1 MDILIRNVDKDVV
14 DIINDLSKDRGMN
27 RQEFLRSYLN
37 KVAISDVLIDE
48 GERINDNLTEIKKLL
63 NLVNNRVTYL
73 EKNTEKLLEFLAE
86 YIGVDVKKN
95 DSLYKQEWGG
105 KFGG

>member
-1 MDILIRNVDKDVV
+1 MDILIRNVDEDVI
-14 DIINDLSKDRGMN
+14 DIINNLSKDRGMN

-48 GERINDNLTEIKKLL
+48 KEKINDNLTEIKKLL
-63 NLVNNRVTYL
+63 NLVNNRASYL

-86 YIGVDVKKN
+86 YIGVDVKKI

-105 KFGG
+105 EFDN

>member
-1 MDILIRNVDKDVV
+1 MDILIRNVDEDVV

-48 GERINDNLTEIKKLL
+48 KEKINDNLTEIKKLL
-63 NLVNNRVTYL
+63 NLVNNRASYL

-86 YIGVDVKKN
+86 YIGVDVKKI

-105 KFGG
+105 EFDN

>member
-1 MDILIRNVDKDVV
+1 MDILIRNVDEDVV

-48 GERINDNLTEIKKLL
+48 KEKINDNLTEIKKLL
-63 NLVNNRVTYL
+63 NLVNNRASYL

-86 YIGVDVKKN
+86 YIGVDVKKI
-95 DSLYKQEWGG
+95 DPLYKQEWGG
-105 KFGG
+105 EFDN

>member
-1 MDILIRNVDKDVV
+1 MDILIRNVDEDVV

-48 GERINDNLTEIKKLL
+48 KEKINDNLTEIKKLL
-63 NLVNNRVTYL
+63 NLVNNRASYL

-105 KFGG
+105 KFDN

>member
-1 MDILIRNVDKDVV
+1 MDILIRNVDEDVV

-48 GERINDNLTEIKKLL
+48 KEKINDNLTEIKKLL
-63 NLVNNRVTYL
+63 NLVNNRASYL

-95 DSLYKQEWGG
+95 W
-105 KFGG
+105 FTI

>member
-86 YIGVDVKKN
+86 YIGVDVKKIE
-95 DSLYKQEWGG
+95 SLYKQEWGG
-105 KFGG
+105 KLGG

>member
-1 MDILIRNVDKDVV
+1 MDILIRNVDEDVI
-14 DIINDLSKDRGMN
+14 DIINNLSKDRGMN

-48 GERINDNLTEIKKLL
+48 KEKINDNLTEIKKLV
-63 NLVNNRVTYL
+63 NLVNNRASYL

-86 YIGVDVKKN
+86 YIGVDVKKI

-105 KFGG
+105 KFDN

>member
-1 MDILIRNVDKDVV
+1 MDILIRNVDEDVI
-14 DIINDLSKDRGMN
+14 DIINNLSKDRGMN

-48 GERINDNLTEIKKLL
+48 KEKINDNLTEIKKLV
-63 NLVNNRVTYL
+63 NLVNNRASYL

-86 YIGVDVKKN
+86 YIGVDVKKI

-105 KFGG
+105 EFDN

>member
-63 NLVNNRVTYL
+63 NLVNSRVTYL

-86 YIGVDVKKN
+86 YIGIDVKKN
-95 DSLYKQEWGG
+95 ESLYKQEWGG